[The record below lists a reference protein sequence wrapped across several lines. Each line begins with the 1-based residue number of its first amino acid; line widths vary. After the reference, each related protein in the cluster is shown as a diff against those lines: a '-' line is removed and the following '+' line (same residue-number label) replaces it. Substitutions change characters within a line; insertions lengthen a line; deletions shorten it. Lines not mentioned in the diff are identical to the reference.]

1 MDLITYALTRQAAA
15 NGAGG
20 SKISNMEIVNGNLIV
35 NMSDGTNIN
44 AGKVPTTDTTLI
56 AKLDNM
62 DKDVNV
68 LKETAITSVSINGIP
83 MSNTGNTINLPLAS
97 NQGAGLVKGTLINS
111 ENSINKISINDDG
124 TMEVISLSSDKLI
137 PGDETLVFNCGTTL

>member
-20 SKISNMEIVNGNLIV
+20 PKISNMEIVNGNLIV

-56 AKLDNM
+56 AKLDTV
-62 DKDVNV
+62 DKRLTAFSV
-68 LKETAITSVSINGIP
+68 LNFFSVC
-83 MSNTGNTINLPLAS
+83 
-97 NQGAGLVKGTLINS
+97 NQGESHHLAISTLRLL
-111 ENSINKISINDDG
+111 G
-124 TMEVISLSSDKLI
+124 
-137 PGDETLVFNCGTTL
+137 

>member
-1 MDLITYALTRQAAA
+1 
-15 NGAGG
+15 
-20 SKISNMEIVNGNLIV
+20 MEIVNGNLIV

-56 AKLDNM
+56 AKLDAV

-68 LKETAITSVSINGIP
+68 LKETAITSISINGIP
-83 MSNTGNTINLPLAS
+83 VSNMGNTINLPLAS

-124 TMEVISLSSDKLI
+124 TMEVISLSSDKLM
-137 PGDETLVFNCGTTL
+137 PGDETLIFNCGTTL

>member
-1 MDLITYALTRQAAA
+1 
-15 NGAGG
+15 
-20 SKISNMEIVNGNLIV
+20 
-35 NMSDGTNIN
+35 MSDGTDIN

-56 AKLDNM
+56 AKLDTV

-68 LKETAITSVSINGIP
+68 LKETAITSISINGIP
-83 MSNTGNTINLPLAS
+83 ISNTGNTINLPLAS

-124 TMEVISLSSDKLI
+124 TMEVVSLSSDKLI
-137 PGDETLVFNCGTTL
+137 PGDETLIFDCGTSL

>member
-1 MDLITYALTRQAAA
+1 
-15 NGAGG
+15 
-20 SKISNMEIVNGNLIV
+20 MEIVNGNLIV

-56 AKLDNM
+56 AKLDTV
-62 DKDVNV
+62 DKDLNA
-68 LKETAITSVSINGIP
+68 LKETAITSILINGIP
-83 MSNTGNTINLPLAS
+83 MSNTGNIINLPLAS

-124 TMEVISLSSDKLI
+124 TMEVISLSSDKLT
-137 PGDETLVFNCGTTL
+137 PGDETLIFNCGTSL